1 MTALASVMNRHAVA
15 LAADS
20 AVTIS
25 NQYGHK
31 VINSANKLFT
41 ISKRHPVGVM
51 FCGNCNFNDT
61 PWEVVVKLYRDNL
74 KDKSFSTVKDYRN
87 DFLKY
92 LVDKHFFNG
101 EKNQKIRMNIEM
113 LKFSSIIHN
122 ITNEAIKGDKA
133 KYNAEFLN
141 QLQIIINDKAET
153 CEGLSKFKEKDFND
167 YCNDLYLSFF
177 AQNAALFP
185 TDKDKIFFKTAFANF
200 VRKFNSNIEKSQLIF
215 VGFGEDEIYPAL
227 SAVDIYFGFNNMLRF
242 HPYLEQ
248 AVTDDNN
255 AGIARFGQTDV
266 INTII
271 NGINPYIR
279 NSVSDIFHEFA
290 ANLKTVFSRATK
302 DAPTKA
308 AIDAIDTNHLAD
320 TFDARLNLIIQDNFT
335 SPLIGSIDSLDKEDM
350 AELVESMV
358 SLTHLNRRITTSE
371 EGVGGPIDVAI
382 ISKGDGFI
390 WKKRKHYFDP
400 KLNPSFFE
408 NYYK

>member
-1 MTALASVMNRHAVA
+1 
-15 LAADS
+15 
-20 AVTIS
+20 
-25 NQYGHK
+25 
-31 VINSANKLFT
+31 
-41 ISKRHPVGVM
+41 
-51 FCGNCNFNDT
+51 
-61 PWEVVVKLYRDNL
+61 
-74 KDKSFSTVKDYRN
+74 
-87 DFLKY
+87 
-92 LVDKHFFNG
+92 
-101 EKNQKIRMNIEM
+101 M

-290 ANLKTVFSRATK
+290 DNLKTVFSRATK

-390 WKKRKHYFDP
+390 WKKRKHCFDP

>member
-20 AVTIS
+20 AVIIT

-41 ISKRHPVGVM
+41 LSKRHPVGVM

-74 KDKSFSTVKDYRN
+74 KDKSFPTVNDYKV

-101 EKNQKIRMNIEM
+101 EKNQKIRLNIEM
-113 LKFSSIIHN
+113 IKFTSIINN
-122 ITNEAIKGDKA
+122 ITTEAIKGDQT
-133 KYNAEFLN
+133 KYNAEFLK
-141 QLQIIINDKAET
+141 QLQIIVDDKAET
-153 CEGLSKFKEKDFND
+153 CEGLKKFKEKDFND
-167 YCNDLYLSFF
+167 YIADLYPPFF
-177 AQNAALFP
+177 AQNAAIFP
-185 TDKDKIFFKTAFANF
+185 TDKEKRLFQSAFANF

-227 SAVDIYFGFNNMLRF
+227 SAVDIYFGYDNMLRF
-242 HPYLEQ
+242 HPYLDQ

-279 NSVSDIFHEFA
+279 KSVSDIFHEFSD
-290 ANLKTVFSRATK
+290 NLKSVFSRTTK
-302 DAPTKA
+302 DGPIKA
-308 AIDAIDTNHLAD
+308 AIDAIDTKHLAD
-320 TFDARLNLIIQDNFT
+320 TFDARLDSIIQDNFT

-400 KLNPSFFE
+400 KLNPSFFD

>member
-1 MTALASVMNRHAVA
+1 MFLTQSLILTAPHFTTKSTIHLSKNSNFAKNEQYMTALASVMNRHAVA

-141 QLQIIINDKAET
+141 NTSL
-153 CEGLSKFKEKDFND
+153 
-167 YCNDLYLSFF
+167 
-177 AQNAALFP
+177 
-185 TDKDKIFFKTAFANF
+185 KI
-200 VRKFNSNIEKSQLIF
+200 
-215 VGFGEDEIYPAL
+215 
-227 SAVDIYFGFNNMLRF
+227 
-242 HPYLEQ
+242 
-248 AVTDDNN
+248 
-255 AGIARFGQTDV
+255 
-266 INTII
+266 
-271 NGINPYIR
+271 
-279 NSVSDIFHEFA
+279 
-290 ANLKTVFSRATK
+290 
-302 DAPTKA
+302 
-308 AIDAIDTNHLAD
+308 
-320 TFDARLNLIIQDNFT
+320 
-335 SPLIGSIDSLDKEDM
+335 
-350 AELVESMV
+350 
-358 SLTHLNRRITTSE
+358 
-371 EGVGGPIDVAI
+371 
-382 ISKGDGFI
+382 
-390 WKKRKHYFDP
+390 
-400 KLNPSFFE
+400 
-408 NYYK
+408 